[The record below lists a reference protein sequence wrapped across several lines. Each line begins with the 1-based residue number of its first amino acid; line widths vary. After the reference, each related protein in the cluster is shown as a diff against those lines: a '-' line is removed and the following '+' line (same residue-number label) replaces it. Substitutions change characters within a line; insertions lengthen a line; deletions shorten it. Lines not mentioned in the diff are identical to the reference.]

1 MVHANE
7 SKCVSFRGV
16 AKQIT
21 DNLAQHLH
29 FISEKMETQ
38 RKAVCPKTWSEV
50 PADTGLEPESHVSVH
65 CWEEIQLGFSRT
77 SH

>member
-21 DNLAQHLH
+21 DNLARHLH
-29 FISEKMETQ
+29 FISEKTETQ
-38 RKAVCPKTWSEV
+38 RKAVCPKTWREV
-50 PADTGLEPESHVSVH
+50 PGDAGLELESPR
-65 CWEEIQLGFSRT
+65 LGPLRGGDT
-77 SH
+77 VGVL